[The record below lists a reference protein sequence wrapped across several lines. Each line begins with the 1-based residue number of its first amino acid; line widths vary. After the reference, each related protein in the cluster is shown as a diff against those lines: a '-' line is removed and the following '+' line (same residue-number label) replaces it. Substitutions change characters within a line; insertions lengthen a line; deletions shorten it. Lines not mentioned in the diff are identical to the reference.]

1 MKVAKT
7 DDPDIMATL
16 LEHYRNISE
25 QQRKSDL
32 PMLQGDSRLII
43 VAGSDTTAAALTH
56 LFYHIAADPSLA
68 QRLREE
74 IGPLMEVDGKF
85 SNAKLVDAPFLNG
98 VINETLRLH
107 PPVPSGVFRQTP
119 PEGITV
125 GETFVPGDAHVQ
137 MPGYA
142 IARDED
148 TYVDA
153 ESFVPERW
161 YSKSEMIKHK
171 DGFAPFSLGPFGCIG
186 KNLALMELRLVTSEL
201 LMKFDVSF
209 APGEDGKKLLYQT
222 IDHFTLGLQDLNLTM
237 KKR

>member
-1 MKVAKT
+1 MKVTKT

-16 LEHYRNISE
+16 LEHYRNIGE

-74 IGPLMEVDGKF
+74 IGPLMEADGKF

-125 GETFVPGDAHVQ
+125 GKTFVPGDAHVQ

-148 TYVDA
+148 TYIDA

-201 LMKFDVSF
+201 VMKFDVSF